1 MGPGTRYA
9 EISRDTTKYP
19 LFNESLAPV
28 LSQETERFFDYV
40 TFDMQGT
47 FQDLMTSPLAF
58 VNASTAPIYGLDASA
73 YGSDLV
79 PVDLD
84 PAVRPGVLTKL
95 GFLTA
100 YAAFDRASPILRGAF
115 LQKEIL
121 CTDIPPPPADAVNT
135 PLPSDPNLVTNRERV
150 EAMTAGADCVTC
162 HHTLVNPSGFPFES
176 FDAIGAVQTTDNA
189 EGVPIDTTA
198 SVPIDNAV
206 VEVAGASDLVTAIAN
221 SAQAQRCYAE
231 KWAQFAY
238 QRDPNSVDAC
248 IVNGMATKLTAGGY
262 TIVNLIADLTQAD
275 SFRLR
280 ALATEVDQ

>member
-1 MGPGTRYA
+1 
-9 EISRDTTKYP
+9 
-19 LFNESLAPV
+19 
-28 LSQETERFFDYV
+28 
-40 TFDMQGT
+40 MQGT
-47 FQDLMTSPLAF
+47 FQDLMTSPIAF
-58 VNASTAPIYGLDASA
+58 VNASTAPIYGLDASG

-79 PVDLD
+79 PVDVG
-84 PAVRPGVLTKL
+84 AGRPGVLTKL

-100 YAAFDRASPILRGAF
+100 YAAFDRSSPILRGAF

-135 PLPSDPNLVTNRERV
+135 PLPSDPSLVTNRDRV
-150 EAMTAGADCVTC
+150 DAMTAGASCVSC

-176 FDAIGAVQTTDNA
+176 FDAIGAVQSTDNSQ
-189 EGVPIDTTA
+189 GVPVDTTA
-198 SVPIDNAV
+198 SVPMDNAAIPV
-206 VEVAGASDLVTAIAN
+206 TGAADLMTAVAN

-248 IVNGMATKLTAGGY
+248 IVNDMATRLTQGGY
-262 TIVNLIADLTQAD
+262 TILNLVADLTQAD

-280 ALATEVDQ
+280 ALDNTEVDQ